1 MKLSLAAL
9 LSTTAIA
16 TAAARAHVSR
26 CTQND
31 TLGLLSL
38 HEGLVSIPS
47 LTGNESA
54 VTTYLASYLSSHNF
68 TVELQQVADG
78 RNNIYA
84 YTGSSRD
91 ARALLTS
98 HMDTVGPYIP
108 YGITANGTITGRGS
122 NDAKGSIAA
131 QVVALQQLL
140 ADGSVDDGDVAM
152 LFVVGEE
159 VDGAGMKA
167 ANDLGLSWE
176 AVVFGEP
183 TELKLA
189 VGHKGAL
196 AVKLEAFGKAAH
208 SGYPQL
214 GVDANKALVT
224 ALYGLDGVELPG
236 SALLGNSTLNY
247 GLVRGGAAAN
257 VVSPYANASIAV
269 RLAVDA
275 ETIKGQLDGYFGG
288 VSGVSWSYLGFFY
301 DPVVLDSDVE
311 GFEKAVMSYGTD
323 IPHLKGDHKKY
334 LYGPGSI
341 TTAHS
346 DHEFVMVSDLE
357 EAVEGYKKLVLHALN

>member
-1 MKLSLAAL
+1 MKLSLVAL

-16 TAAARAHVSR
+16 AAAARAHVSR

-78 RNNIYA
+78 GRNNIYA
-84 YTGSSRD
+84 YTGSSRN
-91 ARALLTS
+91 ARALFTS

-108 YGITANGTITGRGS
+108 YGITTNGTITGRGS

-140 ADGSVDDGDVAM
+140 AGGAVRDGDVA
-152 LFVVGEE
+152 LLYVVGEE

-167 ANDLGLSWE
+167 ANDLDLSWE

-224 ALYGLDGVELPG
+224 ALYGLERVELPG

-288 VSGVSWSYLGFFY
+288 VSGVSWGYSGFFY

-311 GFEKAVMSYGTD
+311 GE
-323 IPHLKGDHKKY
+323 
-334 LYGPGSI
+334 SI
-341 TTAHS
+341 YVPVHT
-346 DHEFVMVSDLE
+346 
-357 EAVEGYKKLVLHALN
+357 LNWVQ